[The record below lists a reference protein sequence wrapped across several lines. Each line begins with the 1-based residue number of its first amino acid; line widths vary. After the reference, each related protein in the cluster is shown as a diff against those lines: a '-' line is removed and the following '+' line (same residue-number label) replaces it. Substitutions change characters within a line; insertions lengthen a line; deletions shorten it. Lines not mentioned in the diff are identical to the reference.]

1 MPWKGTEKVPIS
13 FWCSGILEEAL
24 SSKIIKKYLYLVFL
38 HIRSCKM
45 YRAPQV
51 LVLAPLEGGTGRR
64 HCHCARDTKTAGPA
78 VSSQWPENC
87 SSTKRNHCDT
97 NMSMVSIYL
106 APCLG
111 HKSKSYCVGWWLP
124 LLAIEA
130 SNSAPCST
138 RSICPQSHSLGG
150 GYAAAPSPSKR
161 ELSHIL
167 GRLSPL
173 LCQDRTALVKCVLMN
188 WQKGAGPQLAL
199 PRSAHLHLHRTLPGC
214 LQTADTET
222 VLLQTIPLPQVQ
234 PPLGRTVCLH
244 TPPPL
249 ACRPF
254 QHKSPFHRNIQAQ
267 WQVRRDDCTY
277 KASQIF
283 PQP

>member
-24 SSKIIKKYLYLVFL
+24 SSKSIKKYLYLVFSYKKL
-38 HIRSCKM
+38 HNVQGTPSIGPGS
-45 YRAPQV
+45 
-51 LVLAPLEGGTGRR
+51 TGRR

-97 NMSMVSIYL
+97 NMSMVSLYL

-138 RSICPQSHSLGG
+138 RSICPRSRSLGG

-173 LCQDRTALVKCVLMN
+173 LCQDRTALVKLSVS
-188 WQKGAGPQLAL
+188 WWIGRRGQDHSL
-199 PRSAHLHLHRTLPGC
+199 PCQDLHIYTSMEC
-214 LQTADTET
+214 
-222 VLLQTIPLPQVQ
+222 
-234 PPLGRTVCLH
+234 C
-244 TPPPL
+244 
-249 ACRPF
+249 
-254 QHKSPFHRNIQAQ
+254 
-267 WQVRRDDCTY
+267 
-277 KASQIF
+277 
-283 PQP
+283 